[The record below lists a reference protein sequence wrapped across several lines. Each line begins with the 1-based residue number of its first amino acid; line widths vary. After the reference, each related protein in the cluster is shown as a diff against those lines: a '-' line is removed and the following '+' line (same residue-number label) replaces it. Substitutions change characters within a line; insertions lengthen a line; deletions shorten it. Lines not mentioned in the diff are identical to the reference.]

1 MRKDARTKLPLHRD
15 TLHRLDSDNL
25 HTAAMRRARGGLAGV
40 GVGIV
45 SSDDRE
51 CTYSRACDTLN

>member
-15 TLHRLDSDNL
+15 TLRRLDSENL
-25 HTAAMRRARGGLAGV
+25 QSAAMRRARGGLTV

-45 SSDDRE
+45 SSDDQE
-51 CTYSRACDTLN
+51 CTYSRACETLN